1 MPGVCIVARHVQ
13 DLDHGTIGI
22 HPHRRPERH
31 ERRRSHRAPQ
41 DHFCKGGWLAIP
53 PATQQGQQGGK
64 GKQEDA
70 RAPGETAQPDGET
83 RDDQIARATGVQ
95 VAAKGQHGQQR
106 QAAQEPI
113 EVEQPREGDVKRVK
127 GDEQKT
133 DRSRQRTDLL
143 PRVQKPQ
150 RQRDH
155 VGQHHETSTG
165 LEQRE
170 RVKAAILQDLLKLH
184 LVDLLTADAVVA
196 RDGQKPQRAGPGRGH
211 PRVLSLK
218 GVCPVAVGQ
227 GTVKVGGPGEPE
239 MLVRRGK
246 PVERG
251 HARQSG
257 RQHEHGQR
265 DRGVLQGVKHT
276 PRPSMRARARWCHHS
291 ASDLECHRHIS
302 FSPRHLCRLSG
313 LPFA

>member
-1 MPGVCIVARHVQ
+1 MSLPQPADHGHPPDGRHEVQGRGCGQQVAVEFLGAAVEDPREQQGEQDELDGCPPRRAARHQVASEYKGQGACQQTAEGDGGAAPEIGDRVEKGRRRVQPAIGIERTGKEQGGAVPGVCIVARHVQ

-113 EVEQPREGDVKRVK
+113 EVEQPREGDVKRVEC
-127 GDEQKT
+127 DEQKT
-133 DRSRQRTDLL
+133 DRGRQRTDL
-143 PRVQKPQ
+143 
-150 RQRDH
+150 
-155 VGQHHETSTG
+155 
-165 LEQRE
+165 
-170 RVKAAILQDLLKLH
+170 
-184 LVDLLTADAVVA
+184 
-196 RDGQKPQRAGPGRGH
+196 
-211 PRVLSLK
+211 
-218 GVCPVAVGQ
+218 
-227 GTVKVGGPGEPE
+227 
-239 MLVRRGK
+239 
-246 PVERG
+246 
-251 HARQSG
+251 
-257 RQHEHGQR
+257 
-265 DRGVLQGVKHT
+265 
-276 PRPSMRARARWCHHS
+276 
-291 ASDLECHRHIS
+291 
-302 FSPRHLCRLSG
+302 SPCV
-313 LPFA
+313 